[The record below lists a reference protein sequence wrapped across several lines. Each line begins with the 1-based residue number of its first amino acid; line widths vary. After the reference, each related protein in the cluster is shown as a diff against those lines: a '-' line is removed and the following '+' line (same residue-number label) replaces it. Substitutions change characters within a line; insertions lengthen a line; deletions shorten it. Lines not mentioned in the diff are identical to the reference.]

1 MRMVQ
6 HSRVAL
12 AGAALVLVI
21 GINACTTDHG
31 TAPATPIVSQAQAD
45 SLAKTVVSDVVSE
58 MGTATMDGAAAA
70 PAAAAPV
77 FATAPMGTST
87 ASQCIPAKS
96 PASPLDS
103 DHDGVPDSVRFDYAG
118 CVISYPLAIDSLSGT
133 IDLIDPTVLTADHA
147 VERVFTNFRRATV
160 NLVSNTTRAV
170 TDNGV
175 RTASH
180 DMTTLRTS
188 ETNFRTDYVYGNGA
202 TAEHVR
208 TWTVLFTADV
218 AGAIQPNALLPSGT
232 WTVTGT
238 SSWTRGH
245 SSYSLTVTTNPP
257 LHYNASCTTAPRFD
271 AGTITAVVTQGTHTM
286 TLSIQFT
293 ACGKYMVTRS

>member
-1 MRMVQ
+1 MRTGQ
-6 HSRVAL
+6 HYLLALTSVAV
-12 AGAALVLVI
+12 GLVI
-21 GINACTTDHG
+21 GVNACSSDHS
-31 TAPATPIVSQAQAD
+31 TAPTAPIVSQAQAE

-70 PAAAAPV
+70 PAATL
-77 FATAPMGTST
+77 FATAPLATGT

-103 DHDGVPDSVRFDYAG
+103 DHDGVPDSVRFDYTG

-133 IDLIDPTVLTADHA
+133 IDLIDPTPLTADHA

-160 NLVSNTTRAV
+160 NLISGATTAV

-188 ETNFRTDYVYGNGA
+188 ETNFRTDYVYANGA
-202 TAEHVR
+202 VAEHVR
-208 TWTVLFTADV
+208 TWTSLFTADV
-218 AGAIQPNALLPSGT
+218 AGTILPNTLLPSGT

-245 SSYSLTVTTNPP
+245 SSYSLTVTTDPP

-271 AGTITAVVTQGTHTM
+271 AGKITAV
-286 TLSIQFT
+286 
-293 ACGKYMVTRS
+293 C